1 MLEPKT
7 IKIMIVD
14 DSSFVI
20 NKLRSISEKAQFQV
34 VGVANDGFEALTIF
48 KECNPDVITMDI
60 NMPNMDGL
68 ATMKL
73 IKQINPS
80 AKIIMLSSMS
90 TREKVIEALKYGAKN
105 FITKPFAP
113 ERVVAVITQVANEK

>member
-1 MLEPKT
+1 MLEPKN
-7 IKIMIVD
+7 IRIMIVD
-14 DSSFVI
+14 DSTFVI
-20 NKLRSISEKAQFQV
+20 NKLRNIAEKAQFQV
-34 VGVANDGFEALTIF
+34 VGVANDGFEALTIY
-48 KECNPDVITMDI
+48 KECSPDVITMDI

-73 IKQINPS
+73 IKQISPD

-105 FITKPFAP
+105 FITKPFSP
-113 ERVVAVITQVANEK
+113 ERVVAVITQVANE

>member
-1 MLEPKT
+1 MLNPEQ
-7 IKIMIVD
+7 IKVMIVD

-20 NKLRSISEKAQFQV
+20 NKLRNIAEKAKFQI
-34 VGVANDGFEALTIF
+34 VGIANDGFEALTMF

-73 IKQINPS
+73 IRQMNPNI
-80 AKIIMLSSMS
+80 KIIMLSSMS
-90 TREKVIEALKYGAKN
+90 TKDKVIEALKYGAKN
-105 FITKPFAP
+105 FITKPFSP
-113 ERVVAVITQVANEK
+113 ERVVAVITQVANK

>member
-20 NKLRSISEKAQFQV
+20 NKLRNIAEKAQFQV

-73 IKQINPS
+73 IKQISPN

-113 ERVVAVITQVANEK
+113 ERVVAVITQVASE